1 MTIVQPNIIGL
12 LIVVQY
18 RNVRSNI
25 LMKYSVLLM
34 SSDLLGFILEEEDK
48 IYLNL
53 KKNEKLIFIYVLM

>member
-1 MTIVQPNIIGL
+1 MQSNIIGL

>member
-1 MTIVQPNIIGL
+1 MQPNIIGL

-53 KKNEKLIFIYVLM
+53 EKNEKLIFIYVLM

>member
-1 MTIVQPNIIGL
+1 MQPNIIGL